1 MSAHTHS
8 PSRLD
13 KAVDRLMM
21 FDSVVYGD
29 ERQCRITLEGCSF
42 GWIVGTYGAMVAG
55 VLAAATGAV
64 GASMG
69 FFVMSFLTSLS
80 AAWYAKRR
88 RVDFTALALRDRS
101 LARRVQAVTWF
112 IVAAWCGALAYYAF
126 TGQPLVPLG
135 RWFDAGITR
144 SALGG
149 MAVGGLVG
157 GVVGGI
163 VQMVRGERAV
173 AAEEDTLEPDDEF

>member
-1 MSAHTHS
+1 MSTHTHT

-29 ERQCRITLEGCSF
+29 ERQRRITLEGCSF
-42 GWIVGTYGAMVAG
+42 GWIVGSYVAMLAG
-55 VLAAATGAV
+55 VLAAAAGAV
-64 GASMG
+64 GASIG
-69 FFVMSFLTSLS
+69 FFAVSFVTSMS

-88 RVDFTALALRDRS
+88 RVDFTVLAMRDRS

-126 TGQPLVPLG
+126 TGHPLVALG
-135 RWFDAGITR
+135 RWFDADISR

-149 MAVGGLVG
+149 MAMGGLIG
-157 GVVGGI
+157 GVIGGI
-163 VQMVRGERAV
+163 VQTVRGERS
-173 AAEEDTLEPDDEF
+173 AAAKEDALEPDDEF